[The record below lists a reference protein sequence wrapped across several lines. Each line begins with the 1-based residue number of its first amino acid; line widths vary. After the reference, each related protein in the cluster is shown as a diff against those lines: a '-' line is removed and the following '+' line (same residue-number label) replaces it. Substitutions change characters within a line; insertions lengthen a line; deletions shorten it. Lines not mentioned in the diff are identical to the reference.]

1 MSSREDLIMK
11 KARLVERIGQ
21 QRLNLANDVAS
32 LGPLFRIA
40 GNGLGV
46 LGTLRAN
53 PGWVALAA
61 GILVAARPKRA
72 LAWARRGFV
81 IWRTFRWARS
91 AISGSL
97 SGTIGRI

>member
-40 GNGLGV
+40 DNGLGV
-46 LGTLRAN
+46 LGTLRA
-53 PGWVALAA
+53 L
-61 GILVAARPKRA
+61 
-72 LAWARRGFV
+72 
-81 IWRTFRWARS
+81 
-91 AISGSL
+91 SL
-97 SGTIGRI
+97 IHI